1 MPNTPDL
8 LTKGLE
14 EELFTGTPDARIVG
28 VSHLVKDE
36 LPGFRTEPDCRN
48 TEFASDPLTCYEKL
62 ACVLMTQRRNLR
74 DWLEAHGGLTIVPG
88 ATLATGD
95 SSKFEISDES
105 NAYYRHIRDT
115 YHTRVVTASLH
126 INVGLSDRE
135 DIVRASRLLRME
147 ACLFLALSASSPF
160 IDNKA
165 TGYHSTRWAKFP
177 HTPAYVPLFEDHAD
191 YARFVTEAIEDG
203 RMQNSRHLWISARPN
218 GDGVPDDI
226 NRIELRICDRID
238 CPAAMVAATALM
250 EARLWQM
257 LDDPCI
263 DPLAKC
269 DLPLRTRIDDL
280 MEINDANNTA
290 AMKSSLDANVRRW
303 EDGSKTTVRE
313 WLTEYFENAR
323 ATAKA
328 RGFAHTLTPIRD
340 ILKNGNAAMRWLKLH
355 ESGATVAQVMQQ
367 AITETESAEA
377 KHREKV
383 CAE

>member
-14 EELFTGTPDARIVG
+14 EELFTGTHDAQVVG

-62 ACVLMTQRRNLR
+62 GCVLMTQRRKLR
-74 DWLEAHGGLTIVPG
+74 DWLEAHGGLTIIPG

-95 SSKFEISDES
+95 SSVFEISDES
-105 NAYYRHIRDT
+105 NPYYRHIRDT
-115 YHTRVVTASLH
+115 YHTNVVTASLH
-126 INVGLSDRE
+126 INVGLDDPE
-135 DIVRASRLLRME
+135 TIVRASRLMRME

-160 IDNKA
+160 IDGRA

-177 HTPAYVPLFEDHAD
+177 HTPAYVPLFADHAD
-191 YARFVTEAIEDG
+191 YARFVRDAMADG

-238 CPAAMVAATALM
+238 DPAQMVAVTALM

-257 LDDPCI
+257 LDDPAL
-263 DPLAKC
+263 DPLANSF
-269 DLPLRTRIDDL
+269 LPSGTRLADL

-290 AMKSSLDANVRRW
+290 AMKHSLDAKVRRW
-303 EDGSKTTVRE
+303 EDGSKTTIRE
-313 WLTEYFENAR
+313 WLGEYFTNAR

-328 RGFAHTLTPIRD
+328 HGFAHAVGPIRD
-340 ILKNGNAAMRWLKLH
+340 ILAHGNAAMRWLKH
-355 ESGATVAQVMQQ
+355 HQSGAPVAAVMQR
-367 AITETESAEA
+367 AITETETAEE